1 MKRLLVAAFV
11 AVASVAAVQ
20 GAGLGTT
27 RAVDPAP
34 YYQNLTRSSTETIYV
49 KPCHNRD
56 ADDAYFVYMAECSV
70 SITTFC
76 YTATKSDGSAL
87 PSTVQFVAG
96 VSAFKVHT
104 ASVDIAGYESFA
116 NAYYVP
122 PTGGATIGND
132 YFGSS
137 DRPVDQPGNQ
147 GKLDLSPAL
156 SATDSIK
163 LVLKYKTT
171 AIPQYS
177 VLIADGGTM
186 DFEIT
191 GQDVTVTMEGKPA
204 RLAVESATQ
213 HINFDTEKSDDTTK
227 PWTDRCGIASMQ
239 FVVCNVDRAATD
251 ALTFYARTKTFVN
264 GLAAESPSPI
274 WVSTN
279 ATYFHFPSIKVDVAA
294 KTKAL
299 EVKTAAPH
307 FLADGTTLHEG
318 NFSAFLPN
326 GVLAD
331 WKVDKTEAALK
342 ALLAGS
348 IEKAGKSE
356 SVTPTFVIGATGVKV
371 VFPKISY
378 SAPIV
383 KVGTAPAA
391 ADTTT
396 SSTAATATS
405 VTTATTAAP
414 TTTTAPAPSVKKGK
428 SALLRSLI
436 KPSGA
441 GAVSWRSTGGCKIV
455 GVRLVA
461 PGRATTCVLTMR
473 QAKTSKSPATTKTVR
488 IKVS

>member
-11 AVASVAAVQ
+11 VVASVVAVQ

-34 YYQNLTRSSTETIYV
+34 YYENLTQSCTTTNYV

-56 ADDAYFVYMAECSV
+56 SDDAYFVYMAECSV

-87 PSTVQFVAG
+87 PSTVKFIAG
-96 VSAFKVHT
+96 VSAYKVHT
-104 ASVDIAGYESFA
+104 PSVEIAGYESFA

-122 PTGGATIGND
+122 ATGGATIGND

-156 SATDSIK
+156 TASDSIK

-177 VLIADGGTM
+177 VIVADGGTM
-186 DFEIT
+186 DFAIA

-204 RLAVESATQ
+204 RLAIESAAQ

-227 PWTDRCGIASMQ
+227 PWTDRCGIPSMQ
-239 FVVCNVDRAATD
+239 FVVCNVDRAASD

-264 GLAAESPSPI
+264 GLAAEAPAPI

-279 ATYFHFPSIKVDVAA
+279 ATYFHFPSIKVDAVA

-318 NFSAFLPN
+318 NFTAFLPN
-326 GVLAD
+326 GVLSD
-331 WKVDKTEAALK
+331 WKVSKTEAALK
-342 ALLAGS
+342 SLLAGS
-348 IEKAGKSE
+348 IEKAGKAETVSP
-356 SVTPTFVIGATGVKV
+356 SFVIGENGVKV

-378 SAPIV
+378 SAPVV
-383 KVGTAPAA
+383 KVGTAPVPAE
-391 ADTTT
+391 TTT
-396 SSTAATATS
+396 SSAAPA
-405 VTTATTAAP
+405 TTASTAAP
-414 TTTTAPAPSVKKGK
+414 TTTVAAGLSVRKGK
-428 SALLRSLI
+428 AVTLRSLI
-436 KPSGA
+436 KPVGSGS
-441 GAVSWRSTGGCKIV
+441 VSWRSTGGCKVV
-455 GVRLVA
+455 GARLVA
-461 PGRATTCVLTMR
+461 PSRTTTCVLTMR